1 MKLFERAWATRAS
14 QPTGVRTQLGPSTA
28 VMKQHVMPDPIS
40 RVYTSIK
47 VTTMNNRMM
56 VDVSVIDIRCN
67 GNTSSAKSMAA
78 KKNLGQG
85 ITIHEVGINNDEQL
99 SIASLWLNAGLQSA
113 KQAGRMM
120 QGAVTLVVS
129 NRQ

>member
-1 MKLFERAWATRAS
+1 
-14 QPTGVRTQLGPSTA
+14 
-28 VMKQHVMPDPIS
+28 
-40 RVYTSIK
+40 
-47 VTTMNNRMM
+47 MNNRMM